1 MFEPAENSS
10 FSPRHWLLIGLIF
23 LAGIAALV
31 LVARNN
37 GTQNVPLNDPVI
49 TAKDDPVIARL
60 NGQNITKSEF
70 DLAAAYFALSQNPNA
85 APPNTAPMTEAEILD
100 RLVQQKL
107 LAGLASDLDLL
118 EAPYTKN
125 RLNFAREQILAE
137 DSAAALLDG
146 SVTDEDIAA
155 YYDKERKIRSEQI
168 QIKARQ
174 IVSPDLASAVE
185 IVRRLDKGDA
195 FASLALAFSIDRAS
209 RESGGDLGYLN
220 PDMLDP
226 VLSEKIFAGADGE
239 RIGPFE
245 TTQGWHV
252 IEIMS
257 RRRAALPGLEE
268 RRESIINLLRA
279 QKLEARMTELI
290 QNADLQIIE
299 ISED

>member
-1 MFEPAENSS
+1 MFEPAENQS

-23 LAGIAALV
+23 LVGIAALV

-37 GTQNVPLNDPVI
+37 DAPDTLPDDPKITTQTDPVM
-49 TAKDDPVIARL
+49 ARL

-70 DLAAAYFALSQNPNA
+70 DLAAAYFALSQRPDA
-85 APPNTAPMTEAEILD
+85 APMSDAEILD

-107 LAGLASDLDLL
+107 LAGLAADLNLL
-118 EAPYTKN
+118 KAPYTKN
-125 RLNFAREQILAE
+125 RLKFAREQILAE
-137 DSAAALLDG
+137 DSASALLEG
-146 SVTDEDIAA
+146 SVSDEDITA
-155 YYDKERKIRSEQI
+155 YYDKERRIRSEQV

-174 IVSPDLASAVE
+174 IVSPDQASAVE
-185 IVRRLDKGDA
+185 IIRRLDNGDA

-209 RESGGDLGYLN
+209 RESGGDLGFLN

-226 VLSEKIFAGADGE
+226 ILSEKIFAGSDGD
-239 RIGPFE
+239 RVGPFE
-245 TTQGWHV
+245 TSQGWHV
-252 IEIMS
+252 VEIMS
-257 RRRAALPGLEE
+257 RRRAALPSLEE

-299 ISED
+299 TPED